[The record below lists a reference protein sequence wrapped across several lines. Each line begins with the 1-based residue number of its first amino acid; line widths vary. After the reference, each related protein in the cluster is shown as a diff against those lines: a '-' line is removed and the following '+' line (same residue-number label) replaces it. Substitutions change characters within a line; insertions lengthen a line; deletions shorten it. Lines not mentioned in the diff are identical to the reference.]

1 MSTESVFMHFVCHF
15 PPLLNKLFVLKWGNF
30 VWKIVI
36 FQDFTKVCFDFSI
49 HFTNYYGNKKGN
61 SNEFWAS
68 LETSHNTLKWYWCLK
83 LNSMPLERKIVFYR
97 QNSDFIVSDGSD
109 RQDGLEI
116 IFKMFLRNK
125 TQSFRYLNWSGRL
138 WPKNV

>member
-1 MSTESVFMHFVCHF
+1 MSTESDFMHFVCHF

-36 FQDFTKVCFDFSI
+36 FQDFTKVCFDFFFF
-49 HFTNYYGNKKGN
+49 FTDYYGNKKGN

-68 LETSHNTLKWYWCLK
+68 LETSYNILKLYWCLK
-83 LNSMPLERKIVFYR
+83 LNSMLLERKIVFYR
-97 QNSDFIVSDGSD
+97 QNSNFIVRGGSNS
-109 RQDGLEI
+109 QDGLEI
-116 IFKMFLRNK
+116 IFEMSLRNK
-125 TQSFRYLNWSGRL
+125 TQSSRFLNWSGRL